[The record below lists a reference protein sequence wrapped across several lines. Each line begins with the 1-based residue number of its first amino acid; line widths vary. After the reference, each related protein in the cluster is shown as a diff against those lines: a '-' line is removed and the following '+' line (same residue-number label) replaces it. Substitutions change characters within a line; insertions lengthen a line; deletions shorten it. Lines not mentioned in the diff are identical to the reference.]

1 MVMRKS
7 SFLAVGGF
15 DAENFAVSFNDVDLC
30 LRLNA
35 RGWQSLYEPRAQLV
49 HHESVSRGLDR
60 DPVGAKR
67 QARELAVLRSRWGV
81 REPSP
86 DDDWRSRQA
95 DPFHHPALSPFSEQ
109 FELRV

>member
-49 HHESVSRGLDR
+49 HHESVSRGFDR
-60 DPVGAKR
+60 DPAGAKR
-67 QARELAVLRSRWGV
+67 QAGELAALRSRWSV
-81 REPSP
+81 HEPSP
-86 DDDWRSRQA
+86 DDDWRSCQA